1 LGLNI
6 EVNDDGPSWIGRPVA
21 FLCRR
26 GFEAIIG
33 QAAPFRPAR
42 PVSDEKPRT
51 RETLLVTSTA
61 PLALWNAIAGAI

>member
-6 EVNDDGPSWIGRPVA
+6 EVNDDGPSWIGRPME

-33 QAAPFRPAR
+33 QAPPSRPAR
-42 PVSDEKPRT
+42 PVSDEKFGGLIARNQFRT
-51 RETLLVTSTA
+51 
-61 PLALWNAIAGAI
+61 